1 MVQLFLIN
9 SSVVSSAQNSCKTI
23 ADLLKN
29 LLLICLLFK
38 RHQFFHFRSHNS
50 FSCFQADRLAHNI
63 FSFNLKI
70 PNNFAQFL
78 L

>member
-9 SSVVSSAQNSCKTI
+9 SSVVSSAQYSYKAI
-23 ADLLKN
+23 VDLLKN

-38 RHQFFHFRSHNS
+38 HHQFFHFKSHNS
-50 FSCFQADRLAHNI
+50 FSLFHADRLVHFI

-70 PNNFAQFL
+70 PDDFALFL